1 MIFSVYTKC
10 PYFNQNPQTLQVSNQ
25 IVDILKSYTFAHL
38 QIKLLNLATI
48 DIVIILAYVVGII
61 FLGFY
66 ISRKAS
72 ANLQSYFL
80 GGNKLKWYY
89 LGLSN
94 ASGMFDISGTMWTVT
109 ILFVYGLKSAWIPW
123 LWPVW
128 NQVFIFVYLAIWL
141 RRSGVMTGAEWITFR
156 FGDGKSAKLSHIIVV
171 IFAVISVVGF
181 IAYFFEGIGKYCTA
195 ILPWDLAFSLG
206 ENTVSSESS
215 YALIICSLTT
225 LYTVKGG
232 MYSVVATEV
241 MQFFI
246 MTISCFVVGYIAY
259 TTVSAEQ
266 INAVIP
272 EGWKDLSFGWTMD
285 LDWSNSELPSITDK
299 MDKDGFEW
307 FGILFMLMLFKGIFA
322 SIAGPVPSYDMQR
335 VLSARKPSEAAK
347 MSFTTIWVMYIP
359 RYLMIAGFAV
369 LALVFLTP
377 ELKAMGANVDFEKIL
392 PLAIN
397 KFVPA
402 GFKGL
407 LLAGFLAAFMGTFSA
422 FVNSAPAYIVNDIY
436 KKYINP
442 NASDKKYIRLSII
455 SSLVLVGLGITFGFF
470 ISSLNALTLWLT
482 SALYGGYIAA
492 NVLKW
497 TWWRFT
503 GYGYFYGMLFGL
515 VASTIKLFIYPEIV
529 DIYMFPLILLFS
541 TIGCLVGTYLKPL
554 ENREAVKE
562 FYKKTRPWG
571 FWGPIKREVMAE
583 DPSFVPNQD
592 GKRDTVNILVGIVWQ
607 FSQVVI
613 PIYFMIRENYEAMV
627 WVIILVATTWILK
640 KNWWNKLHEADEKE
654 LAD

>member
-1 MIFSVYTKC
+1 MS
-10 PYFNQNPQTLQVSNQ
+10 
-25 IVDILKSYTFAHL
+25 
-38 QIKLLNLATI
+38 LAVI
-48 DIVIILAYVVGII
+48 DIVILLTYIVGII

-66 ISRKAS
+66 ISKRAS
-72 ANLQSYFL
+72 KNLQSYFL
-80 GGNKLKWYY
+80 GGNKIKWYY

-109 ILFVYGLKSAWIPW
+109 ILFIYGLKSAWIPW

-141 RRSGVMTGAEWITFR
+141 HRSKVMTGAEWITFR
-156 FGDGKSAKLSHIIVV
+156 FGDGKGAKLSHIIIV
-171 IFAVISVVGF
+171 IFAVISVIGF

-195 ILPWDLAFSLG
+195 ILPWDLSISLAG
-206 ENTVSSESS
+206 LELSSERT
-215 YALIICSLTT
+215 YGLLVCIITA

-241 MQFFI
+241 MQFII
-246 MTISCFVVGYIAY
+246 MTVSCLVVGYIAY
-259 TTVSAEQ
+259 TAVSADQ
-266 INAVIP
+266 INSVIP
-272 EGWKDLSFGWTMD
+272 DGWKDLSFGWVLD
-285 LDWSNSELPSITDK
+285 LDWQNTELPNISNK
-299 MDKDGFEW
+299 MEEDGFGM
-307 FGILFMLMLFKGIFA
+307 FGILFMMMLFKGVFA

-335 VLSARKPSEAAK
+335 ILSAKKPSEAAK
-347 MSFTTIWVMYIP
+347 MSFTTIWVLYIP

-369 LALVFLTP
+369 LALVYLTP
-377 ELKAMGANVDFEKIL
+377 ELKAMGSDVDFEKIL

-422 FVNSAPAYIVNDIY
+422 FVNSAPAYVVNDIY

-442 NASDKKYIRLSII
+442 NGSDKTYIRLSIL
-455 SSLVLVGLGITFGFF
+455 SSIALVVLGITFGFYA
-470 ISSLNALTLWLT
+470 SSLNKLTLWLT

-497 TWWRFT
+497 IWWRFT
-503 GYGYFYGMLFGL
+503 GLGYFYGMLFGL
-515 VASTIKLFIYPEIV
+515 LASTTKLFFFPDIV
-529 DIYMFPLILLFS
+529 DIYVFPIIFGFS
-541 TIGCLVGTYLKPL
+541 IIGSIIGTYLKPL

-562 FYKKTRPWG
+562 FYRRTNPWG
-571 FWGPIKREVMAE
+571 FWGPIKREVQE
-583 DPSFVPNQD
+583 ENPDFIPNKD
-592 GKRDTVNILVGIVWQ
+592 GKRDATNIVVGIIWQ

-613 PIYFMIRENYEAMV
+613 PIYFMIKENYQAMG
-627 WVIILVATTWILK
+627 WVIVLIATTWILK
-640 KNWWNKLHEADEKE
+640 KNWWNKLGEADKEHEKITKKPVIE
-654 LAD
+654 NKEQ